1 MEKIAIEEQIKQKE
15 IEIVAKLQQVKKSD
29 ELWPLMA
36 KHTYFRNHFKIPER
50 DAIVSKW
57 CIQEIIE
64 YFGKMK
70 KLILEN
76 LKKQT
81 LNELSELL
89 LLYMDKKYIYRSQR
103 KQ

>member
-36 KHTYFRNHFKIPER
+36 KHTCFGNRCRIPER
-50 DAIVSKW
+50 DATVSKW
-57 CIQEIIE
+57 CIHEIIE
-64 YFGKMK
+64 YFGNMED
-70 KLILEN
+70 LILEN

-89 LLYMDKKYIYRSQR
+89 LLYMDKKDIYRSQR